1 MSQALLTEAKAE
13 TSATADTSGAH
24 MAPPAH
30 PLPSYLQADNLGPW
44 GNYLQQVDRV
54 IPHLGSLA
62 RWAETLKRPKRVLI
76 VDVPIHMD
84 DGTVAHFEG
93 YRVQHN
99 VSRGPGKGG
108 VRFHQDVT
116 LSEVMAL
123 SAWMSVKNAAV
134 NVPYGGAKGGIRV
147 DPKKLSMGEL
157 ERMTRRYTSEIGIII
172 GPNKDIPAPDVNTNE
187 QIMAWMMDTYS
198 MNTGSTSTGVVTGK
212 PVDLGGSLGRR
223 EATGRGVF
231 TVGTE
236 AAKHIGLE
244 ISGARVAVQGFGNVG
259 GVAGKLF
266 AAAGARVVAVQD
278 HGGTICREAGLDVPS
293 LLKHVEETGSVG
305 GFEGAE
311 VMANDSF
318 WDVDCDILI
327 PAALE
332 QQITAQNAGRIK
344 ARMIIEGAN
353 GPTTPAADDILQD
366 RNVLVLPDVIANAGG
381 VTVSYF
387 EWVQDFSS
395 FFWDEDEINARLV
408 KIMKEAFAG
417 VWAVSQDQKVS
428 LRTATF
434 IVACK
439 RILHTR
445 ELRGLYP

>member
-1 MSQALLTEAKAE
+1 MSQAST
-13 TSATADTSGAH
+13 
-24 MAPPAH
+24 PPSHA
-30 PLPSYLQADNLGPW
+30 LPSYLQADHLGPW

-54 IPHLGSLA
+54 TPYLGHLA
-62 RWAETLKRPKRVLI
+62 RWVETLKRPKRILI

-84 DGTVAHFEG
+84 DGSVAHFEG

-99 VSRGPGKGG
+99 TSRGPGKGG

-147 DPKKLSMGEL
+147 DPKKLSLGEL
-157 ERMTRRYTSEIGIII
+157 ERVTRRYTSEIGIII

-187 QIMAWMMDTYS
+187 QTMAWMMDTYS
-198 MNTGSTSTGVVTGK
+198 MNEGATATGVVTGK
-212 PVDLGGSLGRR
+212 PVILGGSLGRR

-231 TVGTE
+231 TIGVE
-236 AAKHIGLE
+236 AAQRIGLE
-244 ISGARVAVQGFGNVG
+244 VRGARIAVQGFGNVG
-259 GVAGKLF
+259 GIAARLF
-266 AAAGARVVAVQD
+266 AEAGARIVAVQD
-278 HGGTICREAGLDVPS
+278 HGGTICREAGLDVPA
-293 LLKHVEETGSVG
+293 LLEHVRLNGSVA
-305 GFEGAE
+305 GFSAAE
-311 VMANDSF
+311 TMADDAF
-318 WDVDCDILI
+318 WSVPCEILI

-332 QQITAQNAGRIK
+332 SQITAANAGQIA
-344 ARMIIEGAN
+344 ARMVIEGAN
-353 GPTTPAADDILQD
+353 GPTTPEADDILHE

-395 FFWDEDEINARLV
+395 FFWSEDEINARLV
-408 KIMKEAFAG
+408 RIMKEAFAAIWQ
-417 VWAVSQDQKVS
+417 VAEENKVS

-439 RILHTR
+439 RILQAR

>member
-1 MSQALLTEAKAE
+1 MSHA
-13 TSATADTSGAH
+13 SAAITTAVDHGN
-24 MAPPAH
+24 H
-30 PLPSYLQADNLGPW
+30 PLPSYLDASNLGPW

-54 IPHLGSLA
+54 IPHLGNLA

-147 DPKKLSMGEL
+147 DPKKLSRGEL

-223 EATGRGVF
+223 EATGRGVY
-231 TVGTE
+231 TVGCE
-236 AAKHIGLE
+236 AAAHIGLQ
-244 ISGARVAVQGFGNVG
+244 IKSARIAVQGFGNVG

-266 AAAGARVVAVQD
+266 AEAGARIVAVQD
-278 HGGTICREAGLDVPS
+278 HSGTIYQETGLDVPA
-293 LLKHVEETGSVG
+293 LLQHVAEHGGVG
-305 GFEGAE
+305 GFDGSGKAE

-332 QQITAQNAGRIK
+332 QQITAANAGRIK

-353 GPTTPAADDILQD
+353 GPTTPAADDILQS
-366 RNVLVLPDVIANAGG
+366 RNILVLPDVIANAGG

-395 FFWDEDEINARLV
+395 FFWDEEEINARLV
-408 KIMKEAFAG
+408 KIMKHAFAA
-417 VWAVSQDQKVS
+417 VWDVSQDQKVS

>member
-1 MSQALLTEAKAE
+1 MTS
-13 TSATADTSGAH
+13 SATASAAGQ
-24 MAPPAH
+24 H
-30 PLPSYLQADNLGPW
+30 PLPSYLHADDLGAW
-44 GNYLQQVDRV
+44 GNYLEQVDRV
-54 IPHLGSLA
+54 IPHLGPLA

-84 DGTVAHFEG
+84 DGRIAHFEG

-99 VSRGPGKGG
+99 ISRGPGKGG

-123 SAWMSVKNAAV
+123 SAWMSIKNAAV

-147 DPKKLSMGEL
+147 DPKTLSLGEL

-187 QIMAWMMDTYS
+187 QTMAWMMDTYA
-198 MNTGSTSTGVVTGK
+198 MNTGSTATGVVTGK

-231 TVGTE
+231 TVGVE
-236 AAKHIGLE
+236 AARHLGLE
-244 ISGARVAVQGFGNVG
+244 MAGARVAVQGFGNVG
-259 GVAGKLF
+259 GISAKLF
-266 AAAGARVVAVQD
+266 AEAGARIVAVQD
-278 HGGTICREAGLDVPS
+278 HGGSIYCAAGLDVPA
-293 LLKHVEETGSVG
+293 LLRYVAAAGSVA
-305 GFEGAE
+305 GFEKAE
-311 VMANDSF
+311 TLADEKF
-318 WDVDCDILI
+318 WDVDCEILI

-332 QQITAQNAGRIK
+332 QQITVHNAHRIK
-344 ARMIIEGAN
+344 ARMVIEGAN
-353 GPTTPAADDILQD
+353 GPTTPAADDILQS
-366 RNVLVLPDVIANAGG
+366 RNILVVPDVIANAGG

-395 FFWDEDEINARLV
+395 FFWDEEEINARLV
-408 KIMKEAFAG
+408 KIMKNAFAG
-417 VWAVSQDQKVS
+417 VWSVSQDRKVS

-434 IVACK
+434 IVACQ

-445 ELRGLYP
+445 QLRGLYP